1 MIFENMR
8 FYFREALL
16 SFRRST
22 LMSMATILSITT
34 ILIIIGMFLLISINS
49 SLFLKNLESQ
59 LEIVVFLVDK
69 ISEAELNNLKSN
81 ITSIEGIKEV
91 KFVSKEEAYQRLLKD
106 LGEQKD
112 ILSAIE
118 LNPLPASFEIQI
130 EDPKMIE
137 QIANQIAKFE
147 KVEEVEYGRETVE
160 RLLNFTYLFRRA
172 GILVLALLIFAS
184 ILIVSNIIKI
194 TVYARRNEIEIM
206 SLAGATAWFIK
217 WPFIIEGFLQGFIS
231 SVLSIIILYNFYFFS
246 INKVHQAIPFLPLVV
261 DIIDLLPIGIAIAL
275 LGSLVGILG
284 SMFSVG
290 KYLDV

>member
-1 MIFENMR
+1 MIFENMG

-34 ILIIIGMFLLISINS
+34 ILIIVGVFLLISINS
-49 SLFLKNLESQ
+49 SLFLKNIESQ
-59 LEIVVFLVDK
+59 LEIIVYLEDN
-69 ISEAELNNLKSN
+69 ISQAEINNIKSN
-81 ITSIEGIKEV
+81 IASIDGIKEV
-91 KFVSKEEAYQRLLKD
+91 KYVSKEEAYQRLLKD

-118 LNPLPASFEIQI
+118 KNPLPASLEIQVK
-130 EDPKMIE
+130 DPKVIE
-137 QIANQIAKFE
+137 QIANRIAEFK
-147 KVEEVEYGRETVE
+147 KVEEVEYGREIAE
-160 RLLNFTYLFRRA
+160 KLLNFTYVFRRA
-172 GILVLALLIFAS
+172 GMLVLALLVFAS
-184 ILIVSNIIKI
+184 ILIISNIIKI

-206 SLAGATAWFIK
+206 SLSGATSWFIK

-231 SVLSIIILYNFYFFS
+231 SLFSIIILYYFYIFAVD
-246 INKVHQAIPFLPLVV
+246 KVHQAIPFLPLVV
-261 DIIDLLPIGIAIAL
+261 DNMDLLPIGISIVL

-290 KYLDV
+290 KYLNV

>member
-1 MIFENMR
+1 MG

-34 ILIIIGMFLLISINS
+34 ILIIVGVFLLISINS
-49 SLFLKNLESQ
+49 SLFLKNIESQ
-59 LEIVVFLVDK
+59 LEIIVYLEDN
-69 ISEAELNNLKSN
+69 ISQAEINNLKSN
-81 ITSIEGIKEV
+81 IASIDGIKEV

-118 LNPLPASFEIQI
+118 KNPLPASLEIQVK
-130 EDPKMIE
+130 DPKVIE
-137 QIANQIAKFE
+137 QIANRIAEFK
-147 KVEEVEYGRETVE
+147 KVEEVEYGREIAE
-160 RLLNFTYLFRRA
+160 KLLNFTYVFRRA
-172 GILVLALLIFAS
+172 GMLVLALLVFAS
-184 ILIVSNIIKI
+184 ILIISNIIKI

-206 SLAGATAWFIK
+206 SLSGATSWFIK

-231 SVLSIIILYNFYFFS
+231 SLFSIIILYYFYIFAVD
-246 INKVHQAIPFLPLVV
+246 KVHQAIPFLPLVV
-261 DIIDLLPIGIAIAL
+261 DNMDLLPIGIAIVL

-290 KYLDV
+290 KYLNV

>member
-16 SFRRST
+16 SFRRSA
-22 LMSMATILSITT
+22 LMTIATILSITT
-34 ILIIIGMFLLISINS
+34 ILIIIGVFLLISINS

-59 LEIVVFLVDK
+59 LEIIVYLEDK
-69 ISEAELNNLKSN
+69 ISEVELNNIKGNLAL
-81 ITSIEGIKEV
+81 IDGIKDV
-91 KFVSKEEAYQRLLKD
+91 KFVSKEEAYQRLSKD

-112 ILSAIE
+112 ILNAIE
-118 LNPLPASFEIQI
+118 VNPLPASFEIQI
-130 EDPKMIE
+130 KDPKMIE
-137 QIANQIAKFE
+137 QIANQIVKFE
-147 KVEEVEYGRETVE
+147 KVEEVEYGRETAE

-184 ILIVSNIIKI
+184 ILIISNIIKI

-206 SLAGATAWFIK
+206 SLAGATSWFIK

-231 SVLSIIILYNFYFFS
+231 SVLSIIILYNFYFFA
-246 INKVHQAIPFLPLVV
+246 INKVHQTIPFLPLAV
-261 DIIDLLPIGIAIAL
+261 DIIDLLPIGMAIVL

>member
-1 MIFENMR
+1 MG

-34 ILIIIGMFLLISINS
+34 ILIIVGVFLLISINS
-49 SLFLKNLESQ
+49 SLFLKNIESQ
-59 LEIVVFLVDK
+59 LEIIVYLEDN
-69 ISEAELNNLKSN
+69 ISQAEINNIKSN
-81 ITSIEGIKEV
+81 IASIDGIKEV
-91 KFVSKEEAYQRLLKD
+91 KYVSKEEAYQRLLKD

-118 LNPLPASFEIQI
+118 KNPLPASLEIQVK
-130 EDPKMIE
+130 DPKVIE
-137 QIANQIAKFE
+137 QIANRIAEFK
-147 KVEEVEYGRETVE
+147 KVEEVEYGREIAE
-160 RLLNFTYLFRRA
+160 KLLNFTYVFRRA
-172 GILVLALLIFAS
+172 GMLVLALLVFAS
-184 ILIVSNIIKI
+184 ILIISNIIKI

-206 SLAGATAWFIK
+206 SLSGATSWFIK

-231 SVLSIIILYNFYFFS
+231 SLFSIIILYYFYIFAVD
-246 INKVHQAIPFLPLVV
+246 KVHQAIPFLPLVV
-261 DIIDLLPIGIAIAL
+261 DNMDLLPIGIAIVL

-290 KYLDV
+290 KYLNV

>member
-1 MIFENMR
+1 MIFENMG

-16 SFRRST
+16 SFRRSA
-22 LMSMATILSITT
+22 LMTTAAILSITT
-34 ILIIIGMFLLISINS
+34 ILIIVGMFLLISINS

-59 LEIVVFLVDK
+59 LEIIVYLEDN
-69 ISEAELNNLKSN
+69 ISQAEINNLKSN
-81 ITSIEGIKEV
+81 ITSIDGIKEV
-91 KFVSKEEAYQRLLKD
+91 KFVSKEEAYQRLSKY

-118 LNPLPASFEIQI
+118 KNPLPASFEIQI
-130 EDPKMIE
+130 KDPKMIE
-137 QIANQIAKFE
+137 QIANQITKFI
-147 KVEEVEYGRETVE
+147 KVEEVEYGREIAE
-160 RLLNFTYLFRRA
+160 RLLNFTYIFRRA
-172 GILVLALLIFAS
+172 GMLILTLLVFAS
-184 ILIVSNIIKI
+184 ILIISNIIKI

-206 SLAGATAWFIK
+206 SLVGATSWFIK

-231 SVLSIIILYNFYFFS
+231 AILSTIILYNFYFFA

-261 DIIDLLPIGIAIAL
+261 DNVDLLPIGIAIVL

-290 KYLDV
+290 KYLNV

>member
-1 MIFENMR
+1 MIFENMG

-16 SFRRST
+16 SFRRSA
-22 LMSMATILSITT
+22 LMSIATILSTTT
-34 ILIIIGMFLLISINS
+34 ILIIVGMFLLISLNS
-49 SLFLKNLESQ
+49 NLFLENLESQ
-59 LEIVVFLVDK
+59 LEIIVYLKDN
-69 ISEAELNNLKSN
+69 ISKAELNTLEGSFN
-81 ITSIEGIKEV
+81 SIDGIKEA
-91 KFVSKEEAYQRLLKD
+91 KFVSKEEAYQRLSKD

-118 LNPLPASFEIQI
+118 INPLPASFEIQVK
-130 EDPKMIE
+130 DPKMIE
-137 QIANQIAKFE
+137 QIANQITKFE
-147 KVEEVEYGRETVE
+147 KVEEVEYGRETAE

-172 GILVLALLIFAS
+172 GLLVLALLIFAS
-184 ILIVSNIIKI
+184 ILIISNIIKI
-194 TVYARRNEIEIM
+194 TVYSRRSEIEIM
-206 SLAGATAWFIK
+206 SLVGANSQFIK

-231 SVLSIIILYNFYFFS
+231 AVLSIIILYYFYFFA
-246 INKVHQAIPFLPLVV
+246 INKMRQAIPFLPLVV

>member
-1 MIFENMR
+1 MG

-34 ILIIIGMFLLISINS
+34 ILIIVGVFLLISINS
-49 SLFLKNLESQ
+49 SLFLKNIESQ
-59 LEIVVFLVDK
+59 LEIIVYLEDN
-69 ISEAELNNLKSN
+69 ISQAEINNIKSN
-81 ITSIEGIKEV
+81 IASIDGIKEV
-91 KFVSKEEAYQRLLKD
+91 KYVSKEEAYQRLLKD

-118 LNPLPASFEIQI
+118 KNPLPASLEIQVK
-130 EDPKMIE
+130 DPKVIE
-137 QIANQIAKFE
+137 QIANRIAEFK
-147 KVEEVEYGRETVE
+147 KVEEVEYGREIAE
-160 RLLNFTYLFRRA
+160 KLLNFTYVFRRA
-172 GILVLALLIFAS
+172 GMLVLALLVFAS
-184 ILIVSNIIKI
+184 ILIISNIIKI

-206 SLAGATAWFIK
+206 SLSGATSWFIK

-231 SVLSIIILYNFYFFS
+231 SLFSIIILYNFYIFAVD
-246 INKVHQAIPFLPLVV
+246 KVQQAIPFLPLVV
-261 DIIDLLPIGIAIAL
+261 DNMDLLPIGIAIVL

-290 KYLDV
+290 KYLNV